1 MWFVLF
7 ACRWILSIEYLQGLE
22 DSRTSSKFF
31 FKKKKLVMDRTSGLS
46 LLDANKE
53 GWLVED

>member
-1 MWFVLF
+1 
-7 ACRWILSIEYLQGLE
+7 LSIEYLQGLE
-22 DSRTSSKFF
+22 DFRISSKFLK
-31 FKKKKLVMDRTSGLS
+31 KKKKLVMDRTSGLS